1 MGYVFRCEMDDPI
14 LETPKP
20 TGELKELIDES
31 ERVYWDNFDG
41 TSWFG
46 RCIFL
51 SWWCELGTCK
61 FCFRSVTKHKIKHA
75 SQARRSLASVIAEA
89 ILIKGL
95 GWRIEFLT
103 GGYGVLEEKEL
114 SRIIKLVHQVLEEP
128 IWLNL
133 GEMGVPLLEE
143 YRPHVQGLYSSIE
156 TMDPKLHK
164 YVCPDK
170 PIEPYVEMMKNA
182 EKLGYRLAMTII
194 IGLGE
199 KKEDFKLLEEFIKEN
214 NIDRIT
220 IYALRPVA
228 GTPYTKGPKP
238 EDVAWWVA
246 KTRIAFPK
254 IEMIVGSA
262 HYRIPELSL
271 VLRADA
277 NAITKLPA
285 TNIFNTKK
293 GQDVENEFIKAK
305 RKTISKFTSEKI
317 YDEADWNGMVDKL
330 DVNDEEREL
339 IRKTLSMYLDK
350 MAKKGKVLFN
360 QEEKSNDKQVVD
372 KKERHKEK
380 KSKRELR
387 KQFVDKVRNEDSSKV
402 VALSPDSFN
411 NINSLLIKND
421 PLSQTLRPDDEDVD
435 EEEPDSCLL

>member
-1 MGYVFRCEMDDPI
+1 MDDPI
-14 LETPKP
+14 LETPVP
-20 TGELKELIDES
+20 QGELKELVETA
-31 ERVYWDNFDG
+31 EKTYWENFDG

-61 FCFRSVTKHKIKHA
+61 FCFRSVTKHKIQHA
-75 SQARRSLASVIAEA
+75 SQARRSFASVIAEA

-103 GGYGVLEEKEL
+103 GGYGVLDNDEVA
-114 SRIIKLVHQVLEEP
+114 RIIKIVHQVLEEP

-143 YRPHVQGLYSSIE
+143 YREDVQGLYSSIE

-170 PIEPYVEMMKNA
+170 PIEPYVAMMKEA
-182 EKLGYRLAMTII
+182 EKLGYKLAMTII

-199 KKEDFKLLEEFIKEN
+199 KKEDFKLLDEFITEN
-214 NIDRIT
+214 NIGRIT

-228 GTPYTKGPKP
+228 GTIFSNGPKP

-246 KTRIAFPK
+246 KTRIAHPN
-254 IEMIVGSA
+254 IEIIVGSA

-271 VLRADA
+271 MLRAGA

-285 TNIFNTKK
+285 TNIFNTAK
-293 GQDVENEFIKAK
+293 GQEVEEEYKKAK
-305 RKTISKFTSEKI
+305 RTTKSKFVSEDM
-317 YDEADWNGMVDKL
+317 YAETDWDAIVDRL
-330 DVNDEEREL
+330 TITEDEREAV
-339 IRKTLSMYLDK
+339 RKTLYMYLDK
-350 MAKKGKVLFN
+350 MAKKGRKFFG
-360 QEEKSNDKQVVD
+360 QETEDDKEEERKKAEKEKRREEQKKHRLLREQA
-372 KKERHKEK
+372 KKENVNKDIPIITVNNFGPLIIDAE
-380 KSKRELR
+380 
-387 KQFVDKVRNEDSSKV
+387 DKDKDHSN
-402 VALSPDSFN
+402 
-411 NINSLLIKND
+411 
-421 PLSQTLRPDDEDVD
+421 
-435 EEEPDSCLL
+435 EEPDSCLM